1 MEIAITVLLLI
12 VGLVLIIKGG
22 DFFVDAASWMA
33 EASGIPKLIVGAT
46 VVSFATTLPELL
58 VSIFAALDARAAEA
72 LSPGSG
78 IGMVDMSIGNAI
90 GSVTANLG
98 LIMGI
103 ALVAIPMAIR
113 RKDYMLKMILML
125 VAAAVTVCFSLFDN
139 GVGMVA
145 SILLIIIFVIAMYD
159 NIHEAVVAVK
169 GGAKGQQLDEPVTK
183 KAVITNVVK
192 FLIGAVGTVAG
203 AQLLVDNGSALDL
216 KLRKDMQNELKKIQQ
231 AIGITFIFVTH
242 DQEEALSMSDTV
254 VVMDKGEIQQI
265 GSPIDIYNEPKNAFV
280 AAFIGE
286 SNILDGTM
294 IEDYLVEVA
303 GQRFKSLDSGFGKM
317 APVDVV
323 IRPEDIDIVPTGSA
337 AAHINGVVT
346 SVTFKGV
353 HYEIIVDVDGFKWMI
368 QTTDSANVGD
378 KIGLAL
384 TPDDIHVMA
393 KSVYSGTMGDYSTFS
408 DEMEEA
414 LQEEGSEHED

>member
-139 GVGMVA
+139 GVGQKPRA
-145 SILLIIIFVIAMYD
+145 ISSQTCQIQHGFFYLKPRRNNAMKLKS
-159 NIHEAVVAVK
+159 ACS
-169 GGAKGQQLDEPVTK
+169 
-183 KAVITNVVK
+183 KAVILPISNP
-192 FLIGAVGTVAG
+192 ARC
-203 AQLLVDNGSALDL
+203 S
-216 KLRKDMQNELKKIQQ
+216 
-231 AIGITFIFVTH
+231 IFRR
-242 DQEEALSMSDTV
+242 
-254 VVMDKGEIQQI
+254 QI
-265 GSPIDIYNEPKNAFV
+265 VRQKTTPS
-280 AAFIGE
+280 
-286 SNILDGTM
+286 
-294 IEDYLVEVA
+294 
-303 GQRFKSLDSGFGKM
+303 
-317 APVDVV
+317 
-323 IRPEDIDIVPTGSA
+323 SA
-337 AAHINGVVT
+337 A
-346 SVTFKGV
+346 
-353 HYEIIVDVDGFKWMI
+353 
-368 QTTDSANVGD
+368 
-378 KIGLAL
+378 
-384 TPDDIHVMA
+384 
-393 KSVYSGTMGDYSTFS
+393 
-408 DEMEEA
+408 
-414 LQEEGSEHED
+414 

>member
-139 GVGMVA
+139 GVGVVA

-159 NIHEAVVAVK
+159 NIHEAVV
-169 GGAKGQQLDEPVTK
+169 
-183 KAVITNVVK
+183 AVITNVVK

-203 AQLLVDNGSALDL
+203 AQLLVDNGSALASMCGVSD
-216 KLRKDMQNELKKIQQ
+216 RVISVTII
-231 AIGITFIFVTH
+231 AIGTSLPELVTTLTAIAKKQGSLSAGNIIGANII
-242 DQEEALSMSDTV
+242 DLTLILPVCALIYGSKLPASPTV
-254 VVMDKGEIQQI
+254 AMVDIPACLII
-265 GSPIDIYNEPKNAFV
+265 G
-280 AAFIGE
+280 
-286 SNILDGTM
+286 ILS
-294 IEDYLVEVA
+294 V
-303 GQRFKSLDSGFGKM
+303 
-317 APVDVV
+317 
-323 IRPEDIDIVPTGSA
+323 VPTLITKKFSRWQGVLMLA
-337 AAHINGVVT
+337 AYAVYIVL
-346 SVTFKGV
+346 SV
-353 HYEIIVDVDGFKWMI
+353 I
-368 QTTDSANVGD
+368 
-378 KIGLAL
+378 
-384 TPDDIHVMA
+384 VMA
-393 KSVYSGTMGDYSTFS
+393 
-408 DEMEEA
+408 
-414 LQEEGSEHED
+414 

>member
-203 AQLLVDNGSALDL
+203 AQLLVDNGSALASMCGVSD
-216 KLRKDMQNELKKIQQ
+216 RVISVTIIGTCYQ
-231 AIGITFIFVTH
+231 AACLFGLVKSGGDISFVFKNDTIFVFGVVIPSALIAMWLGAPPWVVFACLKC
-242 DQEEALSMSDTV
+242 DQIL
-254 VVMDKGEIQQI
+254 KC
-265 GSPIDIYNEPKNAFV
+265 FV
-280 AAFIGE
+280 AVVKI
-286 SNILDGTM
+286 N
-294 IEDYLVEVA
+294 
-303 GQRFKSLDSGFGKM
+303 RF
-317 APVDVV
+317 
-323 IRPEDIDIVPTGSA
+323 
-337 AAHINGVVT
+337 N
-346 SVTFKGV
+346 
-353 HYEIIVDVDGFKWMI
+353 WMK
-368 QTTDSANVGD
+368 N
-378 KIGLAL
+378 L
-384 TPDDIHVMA
+384 TRDTQ
-393 KSVYSGTMGDYSTFS
+393 KTL
-408 DEMEEA
+408 EEH
-414 LQEEGSEHED
+414 G

>member
-203 AQLLVDNGSALDL
+203 AQLLVDNGSALASMCGVSDRVISVTIIAIGTSLPDL
-216 KLRKDMQNELKKIQQ
+216 DFARMRAHLRQQAPCVAHRRHGRYPGMSHHRHSVCRAHAHHEEILALAGRFNARRLRRLYRAQRHCYGIICNFCNESSVLRKTGL
-231 AIGITFIFVTH
+231 FY
-242 DQEEALSMSDTV
+242 AL
-254 VVMDKGEIQQI
+254 
-265 GSPIDIYNEPKNAFV
+265 
-280 AAFIGE
+280 
-286 SNILDGTM
+286 
-294 IEDYLVEVA
+294 
-303 GQRFKSLDSGFGKM
+303 FKSFPLDF
-317 APVDVV
+317 
-323 IRPEDIDIVPTGSA
+323 SA
-337 AAHINGVVT
+337 LCMLKCNR
-346 SVTFKGV
+346 SVT
-353 HYEIIVDVDGFKWMI
+353 
-368 QTTDSANVGD
+368 NV
-378 KIGLAL
+378 IAL
-384 TPDDIHVMA
+384 
-393 KSVYSGTMGDYSTFS
+393 
-408 DEMEEA
+408 
-414 LQEEGSEHED
+414 

>member
-113 RKDYMLKMILML
+113 KMILML

-203 AQLLVDNGSALDL
+203 AQLLVDNGSALASMCGVSD
-216 KLRKDMQNELKKIQQ
+216 RVISVTII
-231 AIGITFIFVTH
+231 AIGTSLPELVTTLTAIAKKQGSLSAGNIIGANII
-242 DQEEALSMSDTV
+242 DLTLILPVCALIYGSKLPASPTV
-254 VVMDKGEIQQI
+254 AMVDIPACLII
-265 GSPIDIYNEPKNAFV
+265 G
-280 AAFIGE
+280 
-286 SNILDGTM
+286 ILS
-294 IEDYLVEVA
+294 V
-303 GQRFKSLDSGFGKM
+303 
-317 APVDVV
+317 
-323 IRPEDIDIVPTGSA
+323 VPTLITKKFSRWQGVLMLA
-337 AAHINGVVT
+337 AYAVYIVL
-346 SVTFKGV
+346 SV
-353 HYEIIVDVDGFKWMI
+353 I
-368 QTTDSANVGD
+368 
-378 KIGLAL
+378 
-384 TPDDIHVMA
+384 VMA
-393 KSVYSGTMGDYSTFS
+393 
-408 DEMEEA
+408 
-414 LQEEGSEHED
+414 

>member
-125 VAAAVTVCFSLFDN
+125 VAAAVAVCFSLFDN

-145 SILLIIIFVIAMYD
+145 SILLVIAMYD

-203 AQLLVDNGSALDL
+203 AQLLVDNGSALASMCGVSD
-216 KLRKDMQNELKKIQQ
+216 RVISVTII
-231 AIGITFIFVTH
+231 AIGTSLPELVTTLTAIAKKQGSLSAGNIIGANII
-242 DQEEALSMSDTV
+242 DLTLILPVCALIYGSKLPASPTV
-254 VVMDKGEIQQI
+254 AMVDIPACLII
-265 GSPIDIYNEPKNAFV
+265 G
-280 AAFIGE
+280 
-286 SNILDGTM
+286 ILS
-294 IEDYLVEVA
+294 V
-303 GQRFKSLDSGFGKM
+303 
-317 APVDVV
+317 
-323 IRPEDIDIVPTGSA
+323 VPTLITKKFSRWQGVLMLA
-337 AAHINGVVT
+337 AYAVYIVL
-346 SVTFKGV
+346 SV
-353 HYEIIVDVDGFKWMI
+353 I
-368 QTTDSANVGD
+368 
-378 KIGLAL
+378 
-384 TPDDIHVMA
+384 VMA
-393 KSVYSGTMGDYSTFS
+393 
-408 DEMEEA
+408 
-414 LQEEGSEHED
+414 

>member
-78 IGMVDMSIGNAI
+78 IGMV
-90 GSVTANLG
+90 TANLG

-125 VAAAVTVCFSLFDN
+125 VAAAVAVCFSLFDN

-203 AQLLVDNGSALDL
+203 AQLLVDNGSALASMCGVSD
-216 KLRKDMQNELKKIQQ
+216 RVISVTII
-231 AIGITFIFVTH
+231 AIGTSLPELVTTLTAIAKKQGSLSAGNIIGANII
-242 DQEEALSMSDTV
+242 DLTLILPVCALIYGSKLPASPTV
-254 VVMDKGEIQQI
+254 AMVDIPACLII
-265 GSPIDIYNEPKNAFV
+265 G
-280 AAFIGE
+280 
-286 SNILDGTM
+286 ILS
-294 IEDYLVEVA
+294 V
-303 GQRFKSLDSGFGKM
+303 
-317 APVDVV
+317 
-323 IRPEDIDIVPTGSA
+323 VPTLITKKFSRWQGVLMLA
-337 AAHINGVVT
+337 AYAVYIVL
-346 SVTFKGV
+346 SV
-353 HYEIIVDVDGFKWMI
+353 I
-368 QTTDSANVGD
+368 
-378 KIGLAL
+378 
-384 TPDDIHVMA
+384 VMA
-393 KSVYSGTMGDYSTFS
+393 
-408 DEMEEA
+408 
-414 LQEEGSEHED
+414 

>member
-125 VAAAVTVCFSLFDN
+125 VAAAVAVCFSLFDN

-203 AQLLVDNGSALDL
+203 AQLLVDNGSALASMCGVSD
-216 KLRKDMQNELKKIQQ
+216 RII
-231 AIGITFIFVTH
+231 AIGTSLPELVTTLTAIAKKQGSLSAGNIIGANII
-242 DQEEALSMSDTV
+242 DLTLILPVCALIYGSKLPASPTV
-254 VVMDKGEIQQI
+254 AMVDIPACLII
-265 GSPIDIYNEPKNAFV
+265 G
-280 AAFIGE
+280 
-286 SNILDGTM
+286 ILS
-294 IEDYLVEVA
+294 V
-303 GQRFKSLDSGFGKM
+303 
-317 APVDVV
+317 
-323 IRPEDIDIVPTGSA
+323 VPTLITKKFSRWQGVLILA
-337 AAHINGVVT
+337 AYAVYIVL
-346 SVTFKGV
+346 SV
-353 HYEIIVDVDGFKWMI
+353 I
-368 QTTDSANVGD
+368 
-378 KIGLAL
+378 
-384 TPDDIHVMA
+384 VMA
-393 KSVYSGTMGDYSTFS
+393 
-408 DEMEEA
+408 
-414 LQEEGSEHED
+414 

>member
-125 VAAAVTVCFSLFDN
+125 VAAAVAVCFSLFDN

-192 FLIGAVGTVAG
+192 FLIAR
-203 AQLLVDNGSALDL
+203 SARSPAHSSLS
-216 KLRKDMQNELKKIQQ
+216 
-231 AIGITFIFVTH
+231 IT
-242 DQEEALSMSDTV
+242 APRSL
-254 VVMDKGEIQQI
+254 
-265 GSPIDIYNEPKNAFV
+265 PC
-280 AAFIGE
+280 AAFRIA
-286 SNILDGTM
+286 SSPSPSSPSARLCRS
-294 IEDYLVEVA
+294 LSP
-303 GQRFKSLDSGFGKM
+303 RSPPSRKSRARSPQ
-317 APVDVV
+317 A
-323 IRPEDIDIVPTGSA
+323 TSSA
-337 AAHINGVVT
+337 QI
-346 SVTFKGV
+346 SS
-353 HYEIIVDVDGFKWMI
+353 I
-368 QTTDSANVGD
+368 
-378 KIGLAL
+378 
-384 TPDDIHVMA
+384 
-393 KSVYSGTMGDYSTFS
+393 
-408 DEMEEA
+408 
-414 LQEEGSEHED
+414 

>member
-90 GSVTANLG
+90 
-98 LIMGI
+98 
-103 ALVAIPMAIR
+103 VAIPMAIR

-125 VAAAVTVCFSLFDN
+125 VAAAVAVCFSLFDN

-203 AQLLVDNGSALDL
+203 AQLLVDNGSALASMCGVSD
-216 KLRKDMQNELKKIQQ
+216 RVISVTII
-231 AIGITFIFVTH
+231 AIGTSLPELVTTLTAIAKKQGSLSAGNIIGANII
-242 DQEEALSMSDTV
+242 DLTLILPVCALIYGSKLPASPTV
-254 VVMDKGEIQQI
+254 AMVDIPACLII
-265 GSPIDIYNEPKNAFV
+265 G
-280 AAFIGE
+280 
-286 SNILDGTM
+286 ILS
-294 IEDYLVEVA
+294 V
-303 GQRFKSLDSGFGKM
+303 
-317 APVDVV
+317 
-323 IRPEDIDIVPTGSA
+323 VPTLITKKFSRWQGVLMLA
-337 AAHINGVVT
+337 AYAVYIVL
-346 SVTFKGV
+346 SV
-353 HYEIIVDVDGFKWMI
+353 I
-368 QTTDSANVGD
+368 
-378 KIGLAL
+378 
-384 TPDDIHVMA
+384 VMA
-393 KSVYSGTMGDYSTFS
+393 
-408 DEMEEA
+408 
-414 LQEEGSEHED
+414 

>member
-78 IGMVDMSIGNAI
+78 IGMVDMSIGNAM
-90 GSVTANLG
+90 ANLG

-203 AQLLVDNGSALDL
+203 AQLLVDNGSALASMCGVSD
-216 KLRKDMQNELKKIQQ
+216 RVISVTII
-231 AIGITFIFVTH
+231 AIGTSLPELVTTLTAIAKKQGSLSAGNIIGANII
-242 DQEEALSMSDTV
+242 DLTLILPVCALIYGSKLPASPTV
-254 VVMDKGEIQQI
+254 AMVDIPACLII
-265 GSPIDIYNEPKNAFV
+265 G
-280 AAFIGE
+280 
-286 SNILDGTM
+286 ILS
-294 IEDYLVEVA
+294 V
-303 GQRFKSLDSGFGKM
+303 
-317 APVDVV
+317 
-323 IRPEDIDIVPTGSA
+323 VPTLITKKFSRWQGVLMLA
-337 AAHINGVVT
+337 AYAVYIVL
-346 SVTFKGV
+346 SV
-353 HYEIIVDVDGFKWMI
+353 I
-368 QTTDSANVGD
+368 
-378 KIGLAL
+378 
-384 TPDDIHVMA
+384 VMA
-393 KSVYSGTMGDYSTFS
+393 
-408 DEMEEA
+408 
-414 LQEEGSEHED
+414 

>member
-139 GVGMVA
+139 GVGVVA

-203 AQLLVDNGSALDL
+203 AQLLVDNGSALASMCGVSD
-216 KLRKDMQNELKKIQQ
+216 RVISVTII
-231 AIGITFIFVTH
+231 AIGIG
-242 DQEEALSMSDTV
+242 ALHTTLVFDRKREKLLEQAREQREKAQQMRLERIRRQRMAETESARRNQRIESGREVQRQLKERM
-254 VVMDKGEIQQI
+254 KG
-265 GSPIDIYNEPKNAFV
+265 
-280 AAFIGE
+280 
-286 SNILDGTM
+286 
-294 IEDYLVEVA
+294 
-303 GQRFKSLDSGFGKM
+303 
-317 APVDVV
+317 
-323 IRPEDIDIVPTGSA
+323 
-337 AAHINGVVT
+337 
-346 SVTFKGV
+346 
-353 HYEIIVDVDGFKWMI
+353 
-368 QTTDSANVGD
+368 
-378 KIGLAL
+378 
-384 TPDDIHVMA
+384 
-393 KSVYSGTMGDYSTFS
+393 
-408 DEMEEA
+408 
-414 LQEEGSEHED
+414 

>member
-125 VAAAVTVCFSLFDN
+125 VAAAATVCFSLFDN

-203 AQLLVDNGSALDL
+203 AQLLVDNGSALTEELSACIADPTAAREAESREIAEAL
-216 KLRKDMQNELKKIQQ
+216 NSFRMCAHLRQQ
-231 AIGITFIFVTH
+231 APRVAHRRHGRYPGMSHHRHSVCRAHAHHEEILALAGRFNARRLRRLYRAQRHCYGITCNFCNESSVFKKNGAFLCTF
-242 DQEEALSMSDTV
+242 
-254 VVMDKGEIQQI
+254 QI
-265 GSPIDIYNEPKNAFV
+265 IS
-280 AAFIGE
+280 
-286 SNILDGTM
+286 S
-294 IEDYLVEVA
+294 
-303 GQRFKSLDSGFGKM
+303 
-317 APVDVV
+317 
-323 IRPEDIDIVPTGSA
+323 
-337 AAHINGVVT
+337 
-346 SVTFKGV
+346 
-353 HYEIIVDVDGFKWMI
+353 
-368 QTTDSANVGD
+368 
-378 KIGLAL
+378 
-384 TPDDIHVMA
+384 
-393 KSVYSGTMGDYSTFS
+393 
-408 DEMEEA
+408 
-414 LQEEGSEHED
+414 

>member
-203 AQLLVDNGSALDL
+203 AQLLVDNGSALASMCGVSD
-216 KLRKDMQNELKKIQQ
+216 RVISVTII
-231 AIGITFIFVTH
+231 AIGTSLPELVTTLTAIAKKQGSLSAGNIIGANIIDLTLILPVCALIYGSKLPASPTVAMVDIPACLIIGILSVVPTLITKKFSRWQGALMLAAYAVYIVLRVIVMASLVTFVTKAPFSRKTGLFY
-242 DQEEALSMSDTV
+242 AL
-254 VVMDKGEIQQI
+254 
-265 GSPIDIYNEPKNAFV
+265 
-280 AAFIGE
+280 
-286 SNILDGTM
+286 
-294 IEDYLVEVA
+294 
-303 GQRFKSLDSGFGKM
+303 FKSFPLDFSALCMLKCNRS
-317 APVDVV
+317 VKNV
-323 IRPEDIDIVPTGSA
+323 I
-337 AAHINGVVT
+337 
-346 SVTFKGV
+346 
-353 HYEIIVDVDGFKWMI
+353 
-368 QTTDSANVGD
+368 
-378 KIGLAL
+378 AL
-384 TPDDIHVMA
+384 
-393 KSVYSGTMGDYSTFS
+393 
-408 DEMEEA
+408 
-414 LQEEGSEHED
+414 

>member
-12 VGLVLIIKGG
+12 VGLVLIIEGG

-203 AQLLVDNGSALDL
+203 AQLLVDNGSALASMCGVSDRVISVTTIGTSLPELVTTLTAIAKKQGSLSAGNIIGANIIDL
-216 KLRKDMQNELKKIQQ
+216 TLILPVCALIYGSKLPASPTVAMVDIPACLI
-231 AIGITFIFVTH
+231 IGI
-242 DQEEALSMSDTV
+242 LSV
-254 VVMDKGEIQQI
+254 
-265 GSPIDIYNEPKNAFV
+265 
-280 AAFIGE
+280 
-286 SNILDGTM
+286 
-294 IEDYLVEVA
+294 
-303 GQRFKSLDSGFGKM
+303 
-317 APVDVV
+317 
-323 IRPEDIDIVPTGSA
+323 VPTLITKKFSRWQ
-337 AAHINGVVT
+337 GVLMLVAYAVYIVL
-346 SVTFKGV
+346 SV
-353 HYEIIVDVDGFKWMI
+353 I
-368 QTTDSANVGD
+368 
-378 KIGLAL
+378 
-384 TPDDIHVMA
+384 VMA
-393 KSVYSGTMGDYSTFS
+393 
-408 DEMEEA
+408 
-414 LQEEGSEHED
+414 

>member
-145 SILLIIIFVIAMYD
+145 SVLLIIIFVIAMYD

-203 AQLLVDNGSALDL
+203 AQLLACFHVRRFGSRH
-216 KLRKDMQNELKKIQQ
+216 LRHHHRHRH
-231 AIGITFIFVTH
+231 V
-242 DQEEALSMSDTV
+242 S
-254 VVMDKGEIQQI
+254 
-265 GSPIDIYNEPKNAFV
+265 
-280 AAFIGE
+280 
-286 SNILDGTM
+286 
-294 IEDYLVEVA
+294 A
-303 GQRFKSLDSGFGKM
+303 GACHHAYRHREK
-317 APVDVV
+317 A
-323 IRPEDIDIVPTGSA
+323 
-337 AAHINGVVT
+337 
-346 SVTFKGV
+346 
-353 HYEIIVDVDGFKWMI
+353 
-368 QTTDSANVGD
+368 
-378 KIGLAL
+378 GLAL
-384 TPDDIHVMA
+384 RRQHHRR
-393 KSVYSGTMGDYSTFS
+393 KYHRS
-408 DEMEEA
+408 DLDSARMRA
-414 LQEEGSEHED
+414 HLRQ

>member
-103 ALVAIPMAIR
+103 ALVAIPMA
-113 RKDYMLKMILML
+113 LKMILML
-125 VAAAVTVCFSLFDN
+125 VAAAVAVCFSLFDN

-203 AQLLVDNGSALDL
+203 AQLLVDNGSALASMCGVSD
-216 KLRKDMQNELKKIQQ
+216 RVISVTII
-231 AIGITFIFVTH
+231 AIGTSLPELVTTLTAIAKKQGSLSAGNIIGANII
-242 DQEEALSMSDTV
+242 DLTLILPVCALIYGSKLPASPTV
-254 VVMDKGEIQQI
+254 AMVDIPACLII
-265 GSPIDIYNEPKNAFV
+265 G
-280 AAFIGE
+280 
-286 SNILDGTM
+286 ILS
-294 IEDYLVEVA
+294 V
-303 GQRFKSLDSGFGKM
+303 
-317 APVDVV
+317 
-323 IRPEDIDIVPTGSA
+323 VPTLITKKFSRWQGVLMLA
-337 AAHINGVVT
+337 AYAVYIVL
-346 SVTFKGV
+346 SV
-353 HYEIIVDVDGFKWMI
+353 I
-368 QTTDSANVGD
+368 
-378 KIGLAL
+378 
-384 TPDDIHVMA
+384 VMA
-393 KSVYSGTMGDYSTFS
+393 
-408 DEMEEA
+408 
-414 LQEEGSEHED
+414 

>member
-125 VAAAVTVCFSLFDN
+125 VAAAATVCFSLFDN

-169 GGAKGQQLDEPVTK
+169 AKGQQLDEPVTK

-203 AQLLVDNGSALDL
+203 AQLLVDNGSALASMCGVSD
-216 KLRKDMQNELKKIQQ
+216 RVISVTII
-231 AIGITFIFVTH
+231 AIGTSLPELVTTLTAIAKKQGSLSAGNIIGANII
-242 DQEEALSMSDTV
+242 DLTLILPVCALIYGSKLPASPTV
-254 VVMDKGEIQQI
+254 AMVDIPACLII
-265 GSPIDIYNEPKNAFV
+265 G
-280 AAFIGE
+280 
-286 SNILDGTM
+286 ILS
-294 IEDYLVEVA
+294 V
-303 GQRFKSLDSGFGKM
+303 
-317 APVDVV
+317 
-323 IRPEDIDIVPTGSA
+323 VPTLITKKFSRWQGVLMLA
-337 AAHINGVVT
+337 AYAVYIVL
-346 SVTFKGV
+346 SV
-353 HYEIIVDVDGFKWMI
+353 I
-368 QTTDSANVGD
+368 
-378 KIGLAL
+378 
-384 TPDDIHVMA
+384 VMA
-393 KSVYSGTMGDYSTFS
+393 
-408 DEMEEA
+408 
-414 LQEEGSEHED
+414 

>member
-203 AQLLVDNGSALDL
+203 AQLLVDNGSALASMCGVSDRVISVTLTAIAKKQGSLSAGNIIGANIIDL
-216 KLRKDMQNELKKIQQ
+216 TLILPVCALIYGSKLPASPTVAMVDIPACLI
-231 AIGITFIFVTH
+231 IGI
-242 DQEEALSMSDTV
+242 LSV
-254 VVMDKGEIQQI
+254 
-265 GSPIDIYNEPKNAFV
+265 
-280 AAFIGE
+280 
-286 SNILDGTM
+286 
-294 IEDYLVEVA
+294 
-303 GQRFKSLDSGFGKM
+303 
-317 APVDVV
+317 
-323 IRPEDIDIVPTGSA
+323 VPTLITKKFSRWQGVLMLA
-337 AAHINGVVT
+337 AYAVYIVL
-346 SVTFKGV
+346 SV
-353 HYEIIVDVDGFKWMI
+353 I
-368 QTTDSANVGD
+368 
-378 KIGLAL
+378 
-384 TPDDIHVMA
+384 VMA
-393 KSVYSGTMGDYSTFS
+393 
-408 DEMEEA
+408 
-414 LQEEGSEHED
+414 

>member
-98 LIMGI
+98 LIMG
-103 ALVAIPMAIR
+103 VAIPMAIR

-125 VAAAVTVCFSLFDN
+125 VAAAVAVCFSLFDN

-203 AQLLVDNGSALDL
+203 AQLLVDNGSALASMCGVSD
-216 KLRKDMQNELKKIQQ
+216 RVISVTII
-231 AIGITFIFVTH
+231 AIGTSLPELVTTLTAIAKKQGSLSAGNIIGANII
-242 DQEEALSMSDTV
+242 DLTLILPVCALIYGSKLPASPTV
-254 VVMDKGEIQQI
+254 AMVDIPACLII
-265 GSPIDIYNEPKNAFV
+265 G
-280 AAFIGE
+280 
-286 SNILDGTM
+286 ILS
-294 IEDYLVEVA
+294 V
-303 GQRFKSLDSGFGKM
+303 
-317 APVDVV
+317 
-323 IRPEDIDIVPTGSA
+323 VPTLITKKFSRWQGVLMLA
-337 AAHINGVVT
+337 AYAVYIVL
-346 SVTFKGV
+346 SV
-353 HYEIIVDVDGFKWMI
+353 I
-368 QTTDSANVGD
+368 
-378 KIGLAL
+378 
-384 TPDDIHVMA
+384 VMA
-393 KSVYSGTMGDYSTFS
+393 
-408 DEMEEA
+408 
-414 LQEEGSEHED
+414 

>member
-192 FLIGAVGTVAG
+192 FLIGADRVISVTIIAIGTSLPELVTTLTAIAKKQGSLSAGNIIGANIIDLTLILPVCALIYGSKLPASPTVAM
-203 AQLLVDNGSALDL
+203 VDIPACL
-216 KLRKDMQNELKKIQQ
+216 I
-231 AIGITFIFVTH
+231 IGI
-242 DQEEALSMSDTV
+242 LSV
-254 VVMDKGEIQQI
+254 
-265 GSPIDIYNEPKNAFV
+265 
-280 AAFIGE
+280 
-286 SNILDGTM
+286 
-294 IEDYLVEVA
+294 
-303 GQRFKSLDSGFGKM
+303 
-317 APVDVV
+317 
-323 IRPEDIDIVPTGSA
+323 VPTLITKKFSRWQGVLMLA
-337 AAHINGVVT
+337 AYAVYIVL
-346 SVTFKGV
+346 SV
-353 HYEIIVDVDGFKWMI
+353 I
-368 QTTDSANVGD
+368 
-378 KIGLAL
+378 
-384 TPDDIHVMA
+384 VMA
-393 KSVYSGTMGDYSTFS
+393 
-408 DEMEEA
+408 
-414 LQEEGSEHED
+414 

>member
-203 AQLLVDNGSALDL
+203 AQLLVDNGSALASMCDVSD
-216 KLRKDMQNELKKIQQ
+216 RVISVTII
-231 AIGITFIFVTH
+231 AIGTSLPELVTTLTAIAKKQGSLSAGNIIGANII
-242 DQEEALSMSDTV
+242 DLTLILPVCALIYGSKLPASPTV
-254 VVMDKGEIQQI
+254 AMVDIPACLII
-265 GSPIDIYNEPKNAFV
+265 G
-280 AAFIGE
+280 
-286 SNILDGTM
+286 ILS
-294 IEDYLVEVA
+294 V
-303 GQRFKSLDSGFGKM
+303 
-317 APVDVV
+317 
-323 IRPEDIDIVPTGSA
+323 VPTLITKKFSRWQGVLMLA
-337 AAHINGVVT
+337 AYAVYIVL
-346 SVTFKGV
+346 SV
-353 HYEIIVDVDGFKWMI
+353 I
-368 QTTDSANVGD
+368 
-378 KIGLAL
+378 
-384 TPDDIHVMA
+384 VMA
-393 KSVYSGTMGDYSTFS
+393 
-408 DEMEEA
+408 
-414 LQEEGSEHED
+414 

>member
-139 GVGMVA
+139 GVGVVA

-203 AQLLVDNGSALDL
+203 AQLLVDNGSALASMCGVSDRVISVTIIAIGTSLPELVTTLTAIAKKQGSLSAGNIIGKYHRSDL
-216 KLRKDMQNELKKIQQ
+216 DSARMCAHLRKQ
-231 AIGITFIFVTH
+231 APRVAYRRHGRYPGMSHHRHSVCRAHTH
-242 DQEEALSMSDTV
+242 HEEV
-254 VVMDKGEIQQI
+254 
-265 GSPIDIYNEPKNAFV
+265 
-280 AAFIGE
+280 
-286 SNILDGTM
+286 
-294 IEDYLVEVA
+294 
-303 GQRFKSLDSGFGKM
+303 
-317 APVDVV
+317 
-323 IRPEDIDIVPTGSA
+323 
-337 AAHINGVVT
+337 
-346 SVTFKGV
+346 
-353 HYEIIVDVDGFKWMI
+353 
-368 QTTDSANVGD
+368 
-378 KIGLAL
+378 LAL
-384 TPDDIHVMA
+384 A
-393 KSVYSGTMGDYSTFS
+393 GRFNARRLRRLYR
-408 DEMEEA
+408 A
-414 LQEEGSEHED
+414 